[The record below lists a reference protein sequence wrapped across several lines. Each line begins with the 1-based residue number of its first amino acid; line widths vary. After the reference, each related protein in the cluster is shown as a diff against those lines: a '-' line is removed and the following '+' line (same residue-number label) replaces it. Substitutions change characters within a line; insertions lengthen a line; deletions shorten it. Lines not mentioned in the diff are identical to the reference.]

1 MTRKSEKSFGTIEHG
16 MMIKGKKK
24 EQRMHKAEIQIL
36 FLEVIIRF
44 EIRRTILPKRR
55 TKYAFTISIQI
66 RVTEWK
72 YD

>member
-44 EIRRTILPKRR
+44 EIRRTILPNEEPNTRLQSLS
-55 TKYAFTISIQI
+55 KY
-66 RVTEWK
+66 E
-72 YD
+72 